1 MKWSGGN
8 IYMYR
13 VSKVLNNNGV
23 IAIEMEENQ
32 EYVLLGKGIGFG
44 KKVSQRFEA
53 PSDCTR
59 YSLKNDTERG
69 SAASLV
75 KSVDPVFLE
84 IANEV
89 LREAERTFGK
99 IDKRILFPLA
109 DHISFAVARM
119 KNGEQISNPLT
130 GDIHALFYKEFQ
142 VASVLKKILSDR
154 MQIEIGDDEIGYVA
168 LHVHSAIE
176 DEKVSVAMQMVR
188 TVRECVSIIEAETG
202 KKIDVMT
209 LDYNRLM
216 NHVKYMAARL
226 LRGEELKIN
235 INDYIEIKFPKA
247 FAIATTVCDHLGEN
261 IGIQPGEREIGYL
274 AMHIERVYNSGENN

>member
-1 MKWSGGN
+1 
-8 IYMYR
+8 MYR

-89 LREAERTFGK
+89 FKEAEHTFGK

-176 DEKVSVAMQMVR
+176 DEKVSVAMQMAR

>member
-1 MKWSGGN
+1 
-8 IYMYR
+8 MYR

-53 PSDCTR
+53 PFDCTR
-59 YSLKNDTERG
+59 YSLKDDTERG

-84 IANEV
+84 IASEV
-89 LREAERTFGK
+89 LREAERTFGN

-154 MQIEIGDDEIGYVA
+154 MQVEIGDDEIGYVA

-176 DEKVSVAMQMVR
+176 DEKVSVAMQMAR

-261 IGIQPGEREIGYL
+261 IGVQPGEREIGYL
-274 AMHIERVYNSGENN
+274 AMHIERVYNAGENN

>member
-1 MKWSGGN
+1 
-8 IYMYR
+8 MYR

-59 YSLKNDTERG
+59 YSLKDDTERG

-89 LREAERTFGK
+89 LREAERTFGN

-130 GDIHALFYKEFQ
+130 GDIHVLFYKEFQ

-154 MQIEIGDDEIGYVA
+154 MQVEIGDDEIGYVA

-176 DEKVSVAMQMVR
+176 DEKVSVAMQMAR

-261 IGIQPGEREIGYL
+261 IGVQPGEREIGYL
-274 AMHIERVYNSGENN
+274 AMHIERVYNAGENN